1 MPALTDTSFTL
12 SQTLRRGKNSLDNY
26 FLQRSTKQ
34 SLEETWVKCCDTAWD
49 GRDYSLIVFI
59 TTEIAQSGHTS
70 NLFIRY
76 LEFEGQIQA
85 LFFKLFLCTNIS

>member
-1 MPALTDTSFTL
+1 MPSLTDTSFTL
-12 SQTLRRGKNSLDNY
+12 SQALRRGKNSLD
-26 FLQRSTKQ
+26 LQRSTKK
-34 SLEETWVKCCDTAWD
+34 SLEGSWDKCYDMAWN
-49 GRDYSLIVFI
+49 GRDDSLIVFI
-59 TTEIAQSGHTS
+59 TMEIDKSGHTS